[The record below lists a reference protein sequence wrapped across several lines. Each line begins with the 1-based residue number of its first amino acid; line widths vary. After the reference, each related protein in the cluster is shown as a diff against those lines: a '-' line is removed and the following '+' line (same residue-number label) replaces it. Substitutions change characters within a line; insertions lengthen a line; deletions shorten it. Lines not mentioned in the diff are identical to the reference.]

1 MLPKGFLMTYT
12 VPYIDPARPKPRRR
26 PLKAWHHMQKLIAD
40 KEDTEQVFHII
51 EALNGDST
59 RRDFLKF
66 AATEKGAARLG
77 ERADLPS
84 MLDNHEPL
92 RALPPESV
100 GRHYIAFMEREG
112 LSAAGL
118 VAESQKHRD
127 YHQKFDD
134 DYLWYM
140 NRLRDTHDLDH
151 VLTGYGRDALGE
163 ATLLGYSHGQHGGM
177 GISFIS
183 FMGGRQVSKHVP
195 KSARI
200 GQVIKEGRENGKR
213 AKPLVYEN
221 IEALLHEPIDQARER
236 LGIAKPVKYRQALK
250 VIEEAGIDYELVA
263 A

>member
-1 MLPKGFLMTYT
+1 MTQSA
-12 VPYIDPARPKPRRR
+12 PYIDPARPKPRRR

-66 AATEKGAARLG
+66 AATDEGAKRLA
-77 ERADLPS
+77 ERADLPP

-92 RALPPESV
+92 RDLPPESV

-127 YHQKFDD
+127 QHQKFDD
-134 DYLWYM
+134 DFLWYI

-163 ATLLGYSHGQHGGM
+163 ATLLGYSHSQHGGM

-183 FMGGRQVSKHVP
+183 FMGGRQVAKYVP
-195 KSARI
+195 KAAHISE
-200 GQVIKEGRENGKR
+200 VIKEGRENGKH
-213 AKPLVYEN
+213 AKAIVYED
-221 IEALLHEPIDQARER
+221 IAALLREPIDQARER

-250 VIEEAGIDYELVA
+250 VIEEAGIDYDLVA